1 MAENARIIVYEDPGQ
16 KLGSFCFTCA
26 TPIWGMLAPLY
37 LITLFVDIM
46 LNTSVQAMGNSLFFS
61 TIFLLGLL
69 GTAAMRDNR
78 IVISEDGISVPILL
92 SACNG
97 FHNSILWEE
106 IAAAEIQ
113 GNDLNNPASLRIK
126 LKNKNGGAV
135 SLSLGGMAY
144 EDVEYLL
151 VSLSN
156 WLDKDALSPEIETL
170 RSAVWHVGVSAP
182 SYTELWEE
190 ELSSHYSA
198 TAYIPLSPG
207 QLMQD
212 GSIKI
217 IKQISIGGWSA
228 VYLVQEAN
236 TRLRVLKE
244 AALPIGAR
252 AELKAKAEAM
262 FGREAEL
269 LLKLDHPNVVKVH
282 KHFEEG
288 GRQYLLLDYINGTN
302 LRQLIKTSGTL
313 HRLDVIDYATGVLDI
328 LQYLHGLS
336 PPLIHRDITPE
347 NLVVTGAGDL
357 KLIDFGAAN
366 ELLGTATG
374 TMVGKQ

>member
-1 MAENARIIVYEDPGQ
+1 
-16 KLGSFCFTCA
+16 
-26 TPIWGMLAPLY
+26 
-37 LITLFVDIM
+37 
-46 LNTSVQAMGNSLFFS
+46 
-61 TIFLLGLL
+61 
-69 GTAAMRDNR
+69 
-78 IVISEDGISVPILL
+78 
-92 SACNG
+92 
-97 FHNSILWEE
+97 
-106 IAAAEIQ
+106 
-113 GNDLNNPASLRIK
+113 
-126 LKNKNGGAV
+126 
-135 SLSLGGMAY
+135 
-144 EDVEYLL
+144 
-151 VSLSN
+151 
-156 WLDKDALSPEIETL
+156 
-170 RSAVWHVGVSAP
+170 
-182 SYTELWEE
+182 
-190 ELSSHYSA
+190 
-198 TAYIPLSPG
+198 
-207 QLMQD
+207 MQD

-244 AALPIGAR
+244 AALPLGAR

-269 LLKLDHPNVVKVH
+269 LLKLDHPNIVKVY

-302 LRQLIKTSGTL
+302 LRQLVKASGAL
-313 HRLDVIDYATGVLDI
+313 HRLDVIDYAASVLDI

-347 NLVVTGAGDL
+347 NLVITGTGDL

-374 TMVGKQ
+374 TMVGKQCYMPIEQFKGKATIKSDLYALGASMYFMYTGLDPEPLKCCQIEPRGVVADAEGDLLRLIAEMTAQDAEQRPSEAIVKQRLMALRR